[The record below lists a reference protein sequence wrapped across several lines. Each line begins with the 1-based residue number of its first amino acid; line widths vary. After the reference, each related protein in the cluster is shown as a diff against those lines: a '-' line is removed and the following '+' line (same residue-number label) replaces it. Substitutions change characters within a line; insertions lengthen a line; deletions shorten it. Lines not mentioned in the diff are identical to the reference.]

1 MTKHS
6 ELIKSTATQLVARL
20 KTGEISPHDLLD
32 ALEARIAEVN
42 PAVNALPTLCFD
54 RARREADKLLKR
66 PVAERGPLAGLPVPI
81 KDLVDVAG
89 VRSTQGSRIFADK
102 VAEKSDILVEHIE
115 GNGGVVYA
123 MSNTPEFG
131 AGANTFNDVF
141 GATLNPWNTSR
152 SAAGSSGGAAV
163 ALATGMAWIAHGSDQ
178 GGSLR
183 NPASFCG
190 VTGIRPSLGR
200 VMRSPG
206 AKIDRTMSVQ
216 GPMARDV
223 TDLALALDA
232 MSGESPA
239 DPLSLPATPDAFRK
253 AAGSGWKPKKVA
265 YSADLGITPVD
276 PEIAAITRKAAQ
288 RFAELGIIVEEAH
301 PDLRE
306 AHECFQTLRAFD
318 YVVSKAKLLRTHRD
332 KLKPEVIWNIEK
344 GLKLTMD
351 ELERAEAQRLVLMNR
366 LLKFFETYDLLLAP
380 TTIVAA
386 FPIEQRYL
394 AECAGKKFDN
404 YVEWLAIVYAI
415 TMACGTAMS
424 LPCGFTRE
432 HLPVG
437 LQIIGPPRGEGR
449 VLAGAKALED
459 VLGIRDML
467 PIDPR
472 VVASS
477 STSPRKRGEVSKSYS
492 FAVSPGESNSS

>member
-1 MTKHS
+1 MAKHS
-6 ELIKSTATQLVARL
+6 ELIKSTATQLIARL
-20 KTGEISPHDLLD
+20 KAGEITPHDLLN
-32 ALEARIAEVN
+32 ALEARIAEAN

-54 RARREADKLLKR
+54 RARREADRLLKR
-66 PVAERGPLAGLPVPI
+66 PVSERGPLAGLPVPI

-89 VRSTQGSRIFADK
+89 VRSTQGSPIFANRVPD
-102 VAEKSDILVEHIE
+102 KSDIVVEHIE
-115 GNGGVVYA
+115 ANGGLVYA

-131 AGANTFNDVF
+131 AGANTFNEVF
-141 GATLNPWNTSR
+141 GATVNPWNTSR
-152 SAAGSSGGAAV
+152 SVAGSSGGAAA
-163 ALATGMAWIAHGSDQ
+163 ALAAGMAWIAHGSDQ

-190 VTGIRPSLGR
+190 VTGIRPSIGR
-200 VMRSPG
+200 VARTPG
-206 AKIDRTMSVQ
+206 AKVDRTLTVQ
-216 GPMARDV
+216 GPMARNV

-232 MSGESPA
+232 MSGEHPL
-239 DPLSLPATPDAFRK
+239 DLLSLPATPGAFQK

-276 PEIAAITRKAAQ
+276 PEVAAITRKAAQ
-288 RFAELGIIVEEAH
+288 RFADAGVIVEEAH

-306 AHECFQTLRAFD
+306 AHDCVQTLRAFD
-318 YVVSKAKLLRTHRD
+318 FAISQAKLLREQRD

-351 ELERAEAQRLVLMNR
+351 QIEKAEAQRLVLMKR
-366 LLKFFETYDLLLAP
+366 LIEFFEQYDLLLAP

-415 TMACGTAMS
+415 TLACGAAMS

-432 HLPVG
+432 NLPVG

-449 VLAGAKALED
+449 VLAGAKLLED
-459 VLGIRDML
+459 VLGMRDLL

-472 VVASS
+472 VVGVKQAA
-477 STSPRKRGEVSKSYS
+477 E
-492 FAVSPGESNSS
+492 